1 MSTRQRVI
9 DMARQRI
16 QPRDIAVRLNC
27 APDTVYQYISAA
39 RRAGMRIPKFTNGRP
54 NKTAGYAHISHDT
67 AAALLPHADRRGIP
81 LRVLAKQLLEVIA
94 RDDLVDAILDDG
106 GRDD

>member
-1 MSTRQRVI
+1 MSTKQRVI
-9 DMARQRI
+9 DLAHQRV
-16 QPRDIAVRLNC
+16 QPCDIAVRLNC

-54 NKTAGYAHISHDT
+54 NQTAGYAHINHET
-67 AAALLPHADRRGIP
+67 AAALRPHADRRGIP
-81 LRVLAKQLLEVIA
+81 LRVLAKRLLAEVA

-106 GRDD
+106 GCDD